1 MPTFRRIQL
10 LPFLALAYSLLA
22 TASPLSSRSTTY
34 YGLIFAQNSGCT
46 PDQTTQVLNAIAD
59 MRTLST
65 SAISALQPP
74 SNSLSS
80 YFFSSDYFSI
90 ASAVFNGILFET
102 QPLQDLPTDASKGT
116 QIQLFCANDTDSTC
130 NALSPGNNYVSDK
143 SSRTTTWGYVNP
155 NSNPVFGAGA
165 GAAQIFA
172 CPALLNGTLPRD
184 APPCTGTAG
193 VATLGW
199 AFLRTF
205 VQLKTLQVVP
215 KLGKNRDI
223 ISDAAPGVAQSHEL
237 VVSKGLYSLNADNYA
252 ELALWASNLGASG
265 NAAQPFQCPQSWP
278 FS

>member
-1 MPTFRRIQL
+1 MSTSRHIQL
-10 LPFLALAYSLLA
+10 LPLLLLASSFLA

-34 YGLIFAQNSGCT
+34 YGLIFAQNSGCS
-46 PDQTTQVLNAIAD
+46 PDQTTQVLNAITD

-80 YFFSSDYFSI
+80 YFFSSDYFST
-90 ASAVFNGILFET
+90 ASAVFNGVLFET
-102 QPLQDLPTDASKGT
+102 QPLQSLPTDASKGT

-130 NALSPGNNYVSDK
+130 NTLAPGNNYVNDK
-143 SSRTTTWGYVNP
+143 TSSTTRWGYVNP
-155 NSNPVFGAGA
+155 NSNPVFGAG
-165 GAAQIFA
+165 GAAQIFV
-172 CPALLNGTLPRD
+172 CPAMLNGTLPRD
-184 APPCTGTAG
+184 APACTGTPG

-215 KLGKNRDI
+215 KLGKNRDVI
-223 ISDAAPGVAQSHEL
+223 TDVAPGVAQSHEL
-237 VVSKGLYSLNADNYA
+237 VVSKGEYSLNADNYA

-265 NAAQPFQCPQSWP
+265 NGTQPFQCPQNWP
-278 FS
+278 YN

>member
-1 MPTFRRIQL
+1 MSTFRHIQL
-10 LPFLALAYSLLA
+10 LPFLVLVYSLLA
-22 TASPLSSRSTTY
+22 TATPLSSRSTTY

-46 PDQTTQVLNAIAD
+46 PTQTTQFLAAIAD

-65 SAISALQPP
+65 RAISALQPP
-74 SNSLSS
+74 SNTLSS
-80 YFFSSDYFSI
+80 YFFSPSYFTSAI
-90 ASAVFNGILFET
+90 AVFNGILFET
-102 QPLQDLPTDASKGT
+102 RPLQSLPTDASKGT
-116 QIQLFCANDTDSTC
+116 QIQLFCANDTDSVC
-130 NALSPGNNYVSDK
+130 NTLAPGNNYVNDK
-143 SSRTTTWGYVNP
+143 TSSTTRWGYVNP

-184 APPCTGTAG
+184 APACTGTPG

-215 KLGKNRDI
+215 KLGENRDVI
-223 ISDAAPGVAQSHEL
+223 TDAAPGVAQSHEL
-237 VVSKGLYSLNADNYA
+237 VVSKGEYSLNADNYA

-265 NAAQPFQCPQSWP
+265 NASQPFQCAQNWP
-278 FS
+278 YS